1 MSESNAKKAAARKA
15 EQRRRLVQRY
25 KRERHEERS
34 ARFTG
39 KSPFGA
45 LGGHK
50 MEAFRRTE
58 YGDDKV
64 RTLAS
69 RWTREAQGDLR
80 KEKQHATDKFKRIE
94 YVRNKGH
101 DFEPFKEYFAPETRA
116 RREEFLNRID
126 ALKARFSVIGPGKDW
141 RDLISK

>member
-1 MSESNAKKAAARKA
+1 MEFRRAREAGFKAKIMRAYMSESNAKKAAARKA

-58 YGDDKV
+58 YGDDKE

-69 RWTREAQGDLR
+69 RWTQ
-80 KEKQHATDKFKRIE
+80 
-94 YVRNKGH
+94 
-101 DFEPFKEYFAPETRA
+101 
-116 RREEFLNRID
+116 
-126 ALKARFSVIGPGKDW
+126 
-141 RDLISK
+141 